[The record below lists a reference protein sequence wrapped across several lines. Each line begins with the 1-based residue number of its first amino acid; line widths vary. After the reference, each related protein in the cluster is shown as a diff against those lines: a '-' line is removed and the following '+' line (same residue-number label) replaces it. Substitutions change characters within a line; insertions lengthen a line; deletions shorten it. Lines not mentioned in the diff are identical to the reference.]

1 MKGGCKVK
9 GRQHVLIGTTATV
22 ATGIGLISS
31 GSSVM
36 SVIPIVIGGVIGSYI
51 PDIDSHKSK
60 AAQIF
65 NKLFVVLI
73 VALAILYCLGITF
86 DLERFIGFLDTDDP
100 KNVAVLIFA
109 IVTILG
115 KLSPHRMF
123 THKWFGT
130 MLFCYSVYLM
140 GNMYFTIGFI
150 TGYILHIVADT
161 MTKNGRYL
169 KFFQFKLPCR
179 NSKNKF
185 DISW

>member
-1 MKGGCKVK
+1 MR

-22 ATGIGLISS
+22 ATGIGIVSS
-31 GSSVM
+31 GSSIVNVM
-36 SVIPIVIGGVIGSYI
+36 PIVIGGVIGSYI

-60 AAQIF
+60 AAQMF
-65 NKLFVVLI
+65 NKILSISIVV
-73 VALAILYCLGITF
+73 LAILYSLGITL
-86 DLERFIGFLDTDDP
+86 DLEKLSSFFNSDNP
-100 KNVAVLIFA
+100 KTIAVLMFA
-109 IVTILG
+109 VLTILG

-140 GNMYFTIGFI
+140 GNIYFTIGFV

-161 MTKNGRYL
+161 MTKNGKYL

>member
-73 VALAILYCLGITF
+73 VALAILYCLGI
-86 DLERFIGFLDTDDP
+86 
-100 KNVAVLIFA
+100 
-109 IVTILG
+109 
-115 KLSPHRMF
+115 
-123 THKWFGT
+123 
-130 MLFCYSVYLM
+130 
-140 GNMYFTIGFI
+140 
-150 TGYILHIVADT
+150 
-161 MTKNGRYL
+161 
-169 KFFQFKLPCR
+169 
-179 NSKNKF
+179 
-185 DISW
+185 